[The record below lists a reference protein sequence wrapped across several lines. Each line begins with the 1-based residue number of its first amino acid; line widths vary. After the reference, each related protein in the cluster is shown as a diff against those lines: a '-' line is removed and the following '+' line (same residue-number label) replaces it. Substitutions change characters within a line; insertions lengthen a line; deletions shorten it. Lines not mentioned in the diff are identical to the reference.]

1 MPSDKDF
8 NRNTK
13 TVYFFYI
20 FFFWNLQY
28 KNFMKMILDDKILPN
43 SEASID
49 GCALCS
55 WLSTATT
62 DKSKL

>member
-1 MPSDKDF
+1 
-8 NRNTK
+8 
-13 TVYFFYI
+13 
-20 FFFWNLQY
+20 
-28 KNFMKMILDDKILPN
+28 MKMILDDKILPN